1 MNFEKIIA
9 DAKSSSFG
17 LWKLNFGLF
26 RMIPFNKPHGIK
38 IIQLDDEKVVT
49 QIKYRRRNHNHIKG
63 IHACGLATCAEF
75 ASGFLLITKL
85 DARKYRLIMQ
95 SLDMEFHY
103 QAKKDT
109 TAEFELTDAWVKE
122 NILDPLTSEEKVQV
136 KCEINL
142 YDSDRNHVATGH
154 TNWQIKEW
162 DKVKTAL

>member
-1 MNFEKIIA
+1 MNFDKIIA

-17 LWKLNFGLF
+17 LKKMNFGLF

-38 IIQLDDEKVVT
+38 IIKLEDDKVVT
-49 QIKYRRRNHNHIKG
+49 QIKYKRKNLNHIKG

-75 ASGFLLITKL
+75 ASGMLLITKL

-103 QAKKDT
+103 QAKKDA
-109 TAEFELTDAWVKE
+109 TAEFELSDAWVKE
-122 NILDPLTSEEKVQV
+122 NILDPLSSQEKVQV
-136 KCEINL
+136 KCEIML
-142 YDSDRNHVATGH
+142 YDADRNHVATGH
-154 TNWQIKEW
+154 TNWQIKPW